1 MPEVLVVNNNDFPV
15 KGRYGGKD
23 YIFEPGQGVAV
34 ELEAVKHM
42 FAWNQPERVKAGAL
56 NRLGLLTPPNGSL
69 QKALEALD
77 RIAFL
82 PGRTVFE
89 EPSALPQ
96 PIGEDSGALRNPGG
110 EPEAKASGPLPLK
123 RRK

>member
-1 MPEVLVVNNNDFPV
+1 MEQVQVINNNDFPI

-23 YIFEPGQGVAV
+23 YLFEPGQGVAV

-42 FAWNQPERVKAGAL
+42 FAWNQPEHVKAGAL

-69 QKALEALD
+69 QKALAALD
-77 RIAFL
+77 RVVFV
-82 PGRTVFE
+82 PGHTVFE
-89 EPSALPQ
+89 EPGASPQ
-96 PIGEDSGALRNPGG
+96 PIGEVSGALRNPGG
-110 EPEAKASGPLPLK
+110 EPEAKASGQLPLK